1 MGNHLGKIKSNIE
14 ILIGTIFKLLT
25 LISIIMGVTF
35 AIYGMIKKKMDLN
48 PLKTVFIEI
57 GLLSP
62 LALAF
67 LLFIFKKRV

>member
-1 MGNHLGKIKSNIE
+1 
-14 ILIGTIFKLLT
+14 
-25 LISIIMGVTF
+25 MGVTF
-35 AIYGMIKKKMDLN
+35 AIYGMIKKMDLN

-67 LLFIFKKRV
+67 LLFIFKKSRANIFFK